1 MVPGLDAERIVKHLQ
16 DISFTL
22 RVLETLRQIPYDAFA
37 EEPRTY
43 WAVEKGLERCI
54 QNVLDVSAH
63 VLAALGGPVPDDYG
77 SLLVE
82 LGRQHILPAE
92 FALRVSPMAGFRN
105 ILVHEYLEVDLR
117 EVYDALQNRLD
128 DFRTFA
134 DYIVRFLEANA
145 S

>member
-43 WAVEKGLERCI
+43 WAVEK
-54 QNVLDVSAH
+54 VDVSAH